1 MKTSNDDGYD
11 THEVDLDRESKYQK
25 NLEDLRQWA
34 SDLEEENGS
43 AAGLLAWAAFEIASR
58 REQAAE
64 YARAWTDATGETID
78 EYGFTPGSIRG
89 RVAALADVVRKLE
102 KKTKTP
108 IILIRVGDDLLGET
122 LVRTI
127 VAEIIYE
134 SVQARISMRYDPD
147 PDRSNWENHIDA
159 VEKAK
164 AVIGVQ
170 RFSCVWKTDDMSIWR
185 TLEGDPPEHEID
197 TSPF

>member
-1 MKTSNDDGYD
+1 MKTSNDGGYD
-11 THEVDLDRESKYQK
+11 THEVGLDRESMYQK

-34 SDLEEENGS
+34 RDLEEENGS

-58 REQAAE
+58 REQVLE
-64 YARAWTDATGETID
+64 YARAWTD
-78 EYGFTPGSIRG
+78 GFTPSSIKE
-89 RVAALADVVRKLE
+89 RVARELE

-108 IILIRVGDDLLGET
+108 IILVRVGDTVLMGEIP
-122 LVRTI
+122 VRII

-134 SVQARISMRYDPD
+134 TAQDRFSMWYDSGKP
-147 PDRSNWENHIDA
+147 NYENHMDV

-164 AVIGVQ
+164 TITGER

-185 TLEGDPPEHEID
+185 AREVDLPEPEPD
-197 TSPF
+197 RRE